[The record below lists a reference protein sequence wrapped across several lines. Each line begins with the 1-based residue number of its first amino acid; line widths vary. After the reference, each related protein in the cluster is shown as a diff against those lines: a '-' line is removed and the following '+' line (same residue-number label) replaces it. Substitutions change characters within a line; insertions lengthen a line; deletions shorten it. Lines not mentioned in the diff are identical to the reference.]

1 MKIIENNPESKDEME
16 TKISEIRERMN
27 VLPPMATINMGYGK
41 FYLFVKRE
49 DYELAL
55 NKK

>member
-1 MKIIENNPESKDEME
+1 ME
-16 TKISEIRERMN
+16 TKINEIRERMN
-27 VLPPMATINMGYGK
+27 VLSPMATINMGYGK